1 MKIFVALGTQPF
13 PMDRILRE
21 LDLLVQESP
30 QGVYDIFAQT
40 GYSKYR
46 PGNFSC
52 QAFLPAQE
60 YAQRIREADLL
71 ITHAGAGTMLS
82 ALSQQKRII
91 VCPRKKKLRE
101 HVDDHQQQLARKFQE
116 MGCILVLDG
125 QPLREMIDR
134 AMQHSFVPYRSAPSQ
149 LPQLLCEFL
158 DIPVPQDL

>member
-46 PGNFSC
+46 PGNFAW

-134 AMQHSFVPYRSAPSQ
+134 AMQYPFVPYRSAPSQ

>member
-101 HVDDHQQQLARKFQE
+101 HVDDHQFQIAESFSTKNLLLMCKEQDNLADIVQE
-116 MGCILVLDG
+116 AKDHIFAEYVS
-125 QPLREMIDR
+125 QREKMIGTIR
-134 AMQHSFVPYRSAPSQ
+134 EY
-149 LPQLLCEFL
+149 LEK
-158 DIPVPQDL
+158 I